1 MPTTGLKE
9 VGLTDRLVVRPAVEQ
24 RATGLR
30 LDLHS
35 AVPVFEHI
43 AEDGGDFRAFYAEV
57 KRLALLREERD
68 VLSQFR
74 G

>member
-1 MPTTGLKE
+1 
-9 VGLTDRLVVRPAVEQ
+9 
-24 RATGLR
+24 
-30 LDLHS
+30 
-35 AVPVFEHI
+35 VFEHI